1 MRDLVWGKG
10 RSQDLEDTYS
20 KHVFQRGLQ
29 EIAELLL
36 RDKFEDGGLEG
47 IAASAAKELHDAEG
61 RC

>member
-1 MRDLVWGKG
+1 M
-10 RSQDLEDTYS
+10 SDTHS
-20 KHVFQRGLQ
+20 KYVFQCGLQ

-47 IAASAAKELHDAEG
+47 VAASAAEELHDAEG